1 MCIYF
6 YTLVNKFNICF
17 LFFLAVQIYMIFFE
31 KTICPD
37 GTASLFDVKEHGFL
51 ECVVK
56 IVVFYYFCVD

>member
-31 KTICPD
+31 KLYD
-37 GTASLFDVKEHGFL
+37 QARDSQFV
-51 ECVVK
+51 
-56 IVVFYYFCVD
+56 